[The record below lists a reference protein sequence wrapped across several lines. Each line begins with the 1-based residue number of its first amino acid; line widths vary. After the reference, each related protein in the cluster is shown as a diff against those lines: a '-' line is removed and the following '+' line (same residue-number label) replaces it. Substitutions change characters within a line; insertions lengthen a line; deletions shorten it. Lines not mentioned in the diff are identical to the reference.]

1 MKKCIFLLLCTLSLS
16 LSNAQKMIT
25 RSGEI
30 KFEASMPAL
39 EEIAAVN
46 NTASCIFDL
55 LTGDFVSLA
64 LVKAFKFKIPLMEE
78 HFNEN
83 YIESDTYPKAT
94 FKGKIID
101 FDKNKISKTKSV
113 SFALEGDLTLHGVT
127 KAVKSSILLRMVDD
141 KIKASS
147 NFTIKNSD
155 FKIKIPSIVKN
166 KVSEEVKISL
176 TYLLEEKK

>member
-1 MKKCIFLLLCTLSLS
+1 MKKYALIAIFMFSLS
-16 LSNAQKMIT
+16 FTSAQKMIT
-25 RSGEI
+25 RTGEI

-55 LTGDFVSLA
+55 STGDFVSLA

-113 SFALEGDLTLHGVT
+113 SFILEGDLTLHGIS
-127 KAVKSSILLRMVDD
+127 KPVKNTILVRIVDD
-141 KIKASS
+141 KIKVSS
-147 NFTIKNSD
+147 AFTIKNSD

-166 KVSEEVKISL
+166 KVSEEVKI
-176 TYLLEEKK
+176 TFVYVLEEKK